1 MNISTADRKSA
12 LHNQANQE
20 LESLVSRGLRAVG
33 NGFSPVLLV
42 KGDLNA
48 AEIAGGELLAGA
60 DALAAIEDF
69 NTAMLMPGL
78 VAPVLG
84 RRVLALDGFEAA
96 LADRAAKQR
105 MWAYLKQIRPAAP
118 Y

>member
-48 AEIAGGELLAGA
+48 AEIAGGELLAGTGA
-60 DALAAIEDF
+60 GNALRSALSAVLRPRISAVWPPCMVRAQ
-69 NTAMLMPGL
+69 TRLPAPG
-78 VAPVLG
+78 
-84 RRVLALDGFEAA
+84 
-96 LADRAAKQR
+96 Q
-105 MWAYLKQIRPAAP
+105 PAFG
-118 Y
+118 